1 MVKKATKV
9 VTGHLIEPRVRMA
22 LRDLP
27 KTNTEIEDEA
37 ISMLEWAKLPTSF
50 DLPEYP
56 LSKGFRVKKFF
67 LLSEKNEFFADCLES
82 SRTYIA
88 TRLRKLWREDGYK
101 KDYVLRFLPFYDQ
114 EFKEDVIMRLNNANA
129 ALASSG
135 QKTFTPVYLDRIPNS
150 DSVPVRQ

>member
-1 MVKKATKV
+1 MVKKATKT
-9 VTGHLIEPRVRMA
+9 VTGQLIEPRVRMA

-27 KTNTEIEDEA
+27 KTNNEIEDEA
-37 ISMLEWAKLPTSF
+37 VSMLEWAKLPSSF

-67 LLSEKNEFFADCLES
+67 ALSEKSEFFADCLES

-101 KDYVLRFLPFYDQ
+101 KDYVLRFLPFYDE
-114 EFKEDVIMRLNNANA
+114 EFKEDVMLRLNQANA

-135 QKTFTPVYLDRIPNS
+135 QKTFTPVYLDKIP
-150 DSVPVRQ
+150 DSPLVPVRQ